1 MTDPNF
7 LHAGD
12 HVHLGPGV
20 SSTRRTN
27 PAVDLEELPRID
39 LVLLSH
45 YHGDHFDRKV
55 EASLR
60 RDLPIVTTPHAKS
73 ILTSKGD
80 DSFTRV
86 SSVDVYE
93 QLTVDIKPDQN
104 DAQRQ
109 QRPKLRITG
118 MPGKHIPVGKPLEK
132 LNELVGAIPPTN
144 GWMLELGYG
153 DANSFTSGYR
163 IYISGD
169 TLMFDDLKEIPRR
182 YAGQPIDLMLVHL
195 GGTTVPSPA
204 MLPLAMMV
212 TMDAKQGVELIKL
225 IRPQV
230 TIPIHYDDYDVFA
243 TLLYEAGNPQK
254 ERKKE
259 TKMSH
264 SHNNYHPV
272 ASADKVPT
280 IHTIQPMK
288 RSTSYSPT
296 QESDEEYKQHVKK
309 DSASSTVACGND
321 HKVKAALTELL
332 NDDGVKCNARGS
344 RSVQNLLMDTEK
356 ALRKQRRES
365 LSGRASISVA
375 K

>member
-45 YHGDHFDRKV
+45 YHGDHFDQKV

-86 SSVDVYE
+86 SSVEVYE
-93 QLTVDIKPDQN
+93 QLTVDIKHNQN

-153 DANSFTSGYR
+153 DNNDNADNFTSGYR

-182 YAGQPIDLMLVHL
+182 YAGHPIDLMLVHL
-195 GGTTVPSPA
+195 GGTTVPSPS

-243 TLLYEAGNPQK
+243 SSLDDFRAQVQAAGLDG
-254 ERKKE
+254 EVVYLDRG
-259 TKMSH
+259 
-264 SHNNYHPV
+264 
-272 ASADKVPT
+272 
-280 IHTIQPMK
+280 
-288 RSTSYSPT
+288 
-296 QESDEEYKQHVKK
+296 DEYQFRV
-309 DSASSTVACGND
+309 S
-321 HKVKAALTELL
+321 
-332 NDDGVKCNARGS
+332 
-344 RSVQNLLMDTEK
+344 
-356 ALRKQRRES
+356 
-365 LSGRASISVA
+365 
-375 K
+375 